1 MAKKTWLFLCITT
14 LLNIHNTIDGGTVS
28 PYSHSLPSLR
38 PSRRSAI
45 ARFMR
50 SGCLAEVFM
59 PYLYTRVR
67 CCDAVGA
74 TLDPKY
80 DEITFDANGSVA
92 EAVYGCDIAVHDV
105 ESPEWSHSP
114 TCVNF
119 AYVRNTA
126 QQVRGVYGPLTTI
139 LKVALL
145 PMAGFLADMYG
156 RKKVRM

>member
-1 MAKKTWLFLCITT
+1 MVVRVARAVPPLTPVAVHLAGTSRLF
-14 LLNIHNTIDGGTVS
+14 
-28 PYSHSLPSLR
+28 
-38 PSRRSAI
+38 
-45 ARFMR
+45 MK
-50 SGCLAEVFM
+50 SGCLAVEVFM

-80 DEITFDANGSVA
+80 DEITFSANGSVF
-92 EAVYGCDIAVHDV
+92 VVVPGCDVAAQDV

-119 AYVRNTA
+119 AYVRNNA
-126 QQVRGVYGPLTTI
+126 QEVRGVYGPLTTV

-145 PMAGFLADMYG
+145 PMAGFLADVYG
-156 RKKVRM
+156 RKKVRMQQSDPNHPP